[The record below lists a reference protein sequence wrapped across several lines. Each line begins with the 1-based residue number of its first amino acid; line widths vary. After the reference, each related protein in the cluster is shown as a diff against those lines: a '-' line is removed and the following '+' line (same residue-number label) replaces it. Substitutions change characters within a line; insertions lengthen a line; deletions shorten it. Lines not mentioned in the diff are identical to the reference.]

1 MIELATI
8 YRDAQAVQAQIIPY
22 RIGFT
27 DAATIELGGEYGIFL
42 DFEQFES
49 IGDFAWAL
57 IHEVSHCAT
66 GCTHRVSSPYDLVA
80 KHEYKANRRAI
91 ETYLPADRLR
101 QAIRAGYTEPW
112 QLAEYFGLPQTA
124 VQMALEYWTQRREV
138 DLTA

>member
-1 MIELATI
+1 MTELSTI

-22 RIGFT
+22 PIGFA

-42 DFEQFES
+42 DFERFGS
-49 IGDFAWAL
+49 LGDFMWAL

-91 ETYLPADRLR
+91 ETYLPAEQLR
-101 QAIRAGYTEPW
+101 QAIRRGYTEPW
-112 QLAEYFGLPQTA
+112 QLAVFFGLPQSA
-124 VQMALEYWTQRREV
+124 VQMALEYWTARRGV
-138 DLTA
+138 DLGA